1 MTLAAHCVQPG
12 RDGNGL
18 QCQRCGEQ
26 GISLCFSKIAVCD
39 ADYEVKMKDVL
50 RYVVFFFPSLNTSIL
65 YGGRKSERQGWSFWL
80 VALGKQK
87 IDPAALLCRSR
98 KLNGNKPEIL
108 KQKRMEENH
117 VSCRVLLLLG
127 VVVSL
132 GWVLG

>member
-1 MTLAAHCVQPG
+1 MTLAAHCVQLG

-50 RYVVFFFPSLNTSIL
+50 RYVVFFFSFFKYIYT
-65 YGGRKSERQGWSFWL
+65 YRGRKSERQGWSFWL